1 MWSFCATACF
11 VATIGFGMHRSV
23 NTDDTHAGQERM
35 GEHPFGFDSFDPLLF
50 GLMVVVFHSFSQS
63 HAV

>member
-1 MWSFCATACF
+1 MAN
-11 VATIGFGMHRSV
+11 IGFGMHRSV
-23 NTDDTHAGQERM
+23 NKEYAHARHERM
-35 GEHPFGFDSFDPLLF
+35 GDHPFGFDSFDPLWF

>member
-1 MWSFCATACF
+1 MALCCL
-11 VATIGFGMHRSV
+11 VGVGMNTMSV
-23 NTDDTHAGQERM
+23 NTVEDTHAGQEIM
-35 GEHPFGFDSFDPLLF
+35 GDHPFGFDSFDPLWF